1 MGTDILQKQNDSVG
15 REEITAISEVLISFI
30 SDHDSE
36 TALQT
41 QRQVFSTY

>member
-1 MGTDILQKQNDSVG
+1 MGTDILQKQND
-15 REEITAISEVLISFI
+15 RKEEIIAISEVLISFI

-41 QRQVFSTY
+41 QREVFSTY